1 MLDESQSQQASKESA
16 AAEKKGAMGKRDAEI
31 YVALGCFIVFV
42 GIPVLAGT
50 YWAAQTNPR
59 AAVVNLV
66 CSLVL
71 LGMGVASIVY
81 GRILLSGMKKRQ

>member
-1 MLDESQSQQASKESA
+1 MSNELNNSNTGPKQNTQQD
-16 AAEKKGAMGKRDAEI
+16 MMRRDGEI

-50 YWAAQTNPR
+50 YFAYAEGHPR

-71 LGMGVASIVY
+71 LLIGVASIVY
-81 GRILLSGMKKRQ
+81 GRLVLARHKRLT